1 MKKLCVLD
9 LCIVQPGFRQ
19 LMEADS
25 DQRLAAQNVT
35 CCPFLPRT
43 AAAERGLADPLEWM
57 DGWRGRGQA
66 RPPERHTAG
75 DCKCLIVTESQFRSM
90 DHFCSLE
97 GLLVPFFVLPPSS
110 FSALCNLYPQSSES
124 NVGAS
129 RMSESLDGR

>member
-1 MKKLCVLD
+1 MSPAVLFF
-9 LCIVQPGFRQ
+9 PGPLQ
-19 LMEADS
+19 LN
-25 DQRLAAQNVT
+25 AASLTHLN
-35 CCPFLPRT
+35 
-43 AAAERGLADPLEWM
+43 GWM
-57 DGWRGRGQA
+57 DGEGGRQA